1 MQIKS
6 EWRRRDGGDP
16 ACLSGIDVSLDVFF
30 REEPVRRDVGGGYHT
45 TREEE
50 APCSSPT
57 RVVSPQHNDGFSQAI
72 TRTAVMCIAYTP
84 TRAHRNNN
92 NTTVFRLSV
101 ERERKRELK
110 RERETEGKSLLK
122 RFCANRVQS
131 CREVCGGLQESL
143 GEIDKG
149 LRRFSREI
157 ARFSK

>member
-16 ACLSGIDVSLDVFF
+16 ACLPGIDVSLDVFF
-30 REEPVRRDVGGGYHT
+30 REEPVRRDDGGGYHT

-50 APCSSPT
+50 APCSSPTPT

-72 TRTAVMCIAYTP
+72 TRTEVMCIAYTP

-101 ERERKRELK
+101 ERGRKRELK
-110 RERETEGKSLLK
+110 RERE
-122 RFCANRVQS
+122 RDR
-131 CREVCGGLQESL
+131 REVTLEATLREQSPELPRS
-143 GEIDKG
+143 
-149 LRRFSREI
+149 LRRSAGE
-157 ARFSK
+157 SG